1 MPRLKKPLK
10 GCVSFMVK
18 IAVMGDTESIKGFA
32 AVGLEIFPCETSDV
46 AENTF
51 SKLVSSGYGII
62 YITERLVP
70 FLQKEI
76 AKTDKLLSPS
86 VVPIPGVSS
95 NNGAGVSSLKQAV
108 EKAVGSDIIFN
119 K

>member
-1 MPRLKKPLK
+1 
-10 GCVSFMVK
+10 MVK

-32 AVGLEIFPCETSDV
+32 AVGLDIFPCETEER
-46 AENTF
+46 AEEIF
-51 SKLVSSGYGII
+51 SKLVFSGYGII
-62 YITERLVP
+62 YITENLVP

-76 AKTDKLLSPS
+76 AKTDKQLSPS
-86 VVPIPGVSS
+86 VVPIPSVTTD
-95 NNGAGVSSLKQAV
+95 NGLGLQSLKQAV